1 MLPSILHS
9 QDDKQLAILAGQ
21 SEYVHDPQGTTTLM
35 EVHKMK
41 LDYNCTGADR
51 KKLVAAIADHLGQKA
66 KYLGAPSFA
75 YQVDCITIDKNG
87 VLQLSDMA
95 DPDWVE
101 GIEKH
106 LADNGFECVSFA
118 YDNPQPDPAQEEV
131 TEDSSDTDISGICIS
146 MPRSL
151 FTEQNLS
158 NLRSIVEAKGN
169 LIQKA
174 LGAADLPIEVNDTKV
189 SFPWFP
195 AEPTPDE
202 LKAYESFVCRLCDM
216 ARNQKRV
223 TAKEKET
230 DNEKY
235 AFRCFLLRL
244 GFIGDEFKVARKVLL
259 KNFTGSSAFKSAP
272 TAKEVRS

>member
-1 MLPSILHS
+1 
-9 QDDKQLAILAGQ
+9 
-21 SEYVHDPQGTTTLM
+21 
-35 EVHKMK
+35 MK

-51 KKLVAAIADHLGQKA
+51 KNLVAAIAEHLSQKA
-66 KYLGAPSFA
+66 RYLGAPSFA

-87 VLQLSDMA
+87 VLHLNDMA

-101 GIEKH
+101 GIEKK
-106 LADNGFECVSFA
+106 LADSGFECASFS
-118 YDNPQPDPAQEEV
+118 YDDPRPEPTQEEV
-131 TEDSSDTDISGICIS
+131 TGESPATDISGICIS

-151 FTEQNLS
+151 FTEQNLA
-158 NLRSIVEAKGN
+158 NLHNIVDAKGG
-169 LIQKA
+169 LIRKA
-174 LGAADLPIEVNDTKV
+174 LGAADLPIEVSDLKV

-195 AEPTPDE
+195 ADPTPDE

-223 TAKEKET
+223 TAREKDT

-244 GFIGDEFKVARKVLL
+244 GFIGDEFKAARKILL
-259 KNFTGSSAFKSAP
+259 RNFTGSSAFKSGSR
-272 TAKEVRS
+272 AKEVRT

>member
-1 MLPSILHS
+1 
-9 QDDKQLAILAGQ
+9 
-21 SEYVHDPQGTTTLM
+21 
-35 EVHKMK
+35 MK

-51 KKLVAAIADHLGQKA
+51 KKLVVAIAEHLGQKA
-66 KYLGAPSFA
+66 SYLGAPSFA

-87 VLQLSDMA
+87 VLQLNDMA

-106 LADNGFECVSFA
+106 LADSGFECVSFA
-118 YDNPQPDPAQEEV
+118 YDNPQPEPTQEKEN
-131 TEDSSDTDISGICIS
+131 EDFSDTGISGICIS

-158 NLRSIVEAKGN
+158 NLHSIVEAKGN
-169 LIQKA
+169 LIRKA
-174 LGAADLPIEVNDTKV
+174 LGAVELPIEVTEAKV

-195 AEPTPDE
+195 SEPTHND
-202 LKAYESFVCRLCDM
+202 LRVYESFVCRLCDM

-223 TAKEKET
+223 TAKEKST

-235 AFRCFLLRL
+235 TFRCFLLRL
-244 GFIGDEFKVARKVLL
+244 GFIGNEYKEARKILL
-259 KNFTGSSAFKSAP
+259 RNFTGSSAFKHGQR
-272 TAKEVRS
+272 KELL